1 MNKRWYVLQVSAGKE
16 IEVKNRLEQQGYKV
30 LVPLTERLLRKKGSW
45 HKRVDIIFTG
55 YVFIKM
61 AYNWSDYHR
70 ICIIPNVIRLLGGG
84 NSPIPL
90 TDKEIMALRKIDMLR
105 SISTVKFDEDGNLIP
120 LKGILFEFKD
130 SLISYKRRQR
140 RAVIELE
147 IAKNKTPVTVSFKE
161 TKGEL

>member
-1 MNKRWYVLQVSAGKE
+1 MSKRWYVLQVRTGKE
-16 IEVKNRLEQQGYKV
+16 IAVKNKLEQKGYKV

-90 TDKEIMALRKIDMLR
+90 TDKEIMAVRKIDMLR
-105 SISTVKFDEDGNLIP
+105 SISTVKFDKNGSMIP
-120 LKGILFEFKD
+120 LNGILMEFKD
-130 SLISYKRRQR
+130 SIISYKRRQR
-140 RAVIELE
+140 RAIIEMP
-147 IAKNKTPVTVSFKE
+147 IAKTRTTFTVSFIE
-161 TKGEL
+161 QI